1 MIRNQR
7 FLAELRVANSLLTPK
22 RRPCER
28 KMLRV
33 VGSMDGGCSG
43 GVGGTKLLALL
54 FSLSVFLKH
63 LIRRE
68 VFHYIY
74 FYTIKN
80 RIGFKPY
87 PS

>member
-1 MIRNQR
+1 MIRNRR
-7 FLAELRVANSLLTPK
+7 FLAELRVANSLFTPK
-22 RRPCER
+22 RGPCER
-28 KMLRV
+28 KTLRV
-33 VGSMDGGCSG
+33 VGSKDSGCSG
-43 GVGGTKLLALL
+43 RVGGTKLRALL

-63 LIRRE
+63 LIKRE